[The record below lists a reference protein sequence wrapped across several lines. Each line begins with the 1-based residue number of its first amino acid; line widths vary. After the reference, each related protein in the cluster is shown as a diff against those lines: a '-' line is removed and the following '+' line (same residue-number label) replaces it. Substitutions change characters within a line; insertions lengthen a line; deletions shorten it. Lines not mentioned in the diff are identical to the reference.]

1 MKIKVVEIEA
11 DARELR
17 ESSTLAQ
24 NFERLLARCFQNA
37 ESLDDDIE
45 EEDEQDE

>member
-1 MKIKVVEIEA
+1 MKIRVVEIEA

-24 NFERLLARCFQNA
+24 NFERLLARCFQNT
-37 ESLDDDIE
+37 ESFDDDTK